1 MSENNTNQNQDNE
14 LSSQEIEIKDL
25 LIDIIKNF
33 EEISSKLHQLYAFSE
48 IKDQKKF

>member
-1 MSENNTNQNQDNE
+1 MTENNANQNQDNE

-33 EEISSKLHQLYAFSE
+33 EEISSKLH
-48 IKDQKKF
+48 